1 MDENVINQLELLK
14 NEKKTILEQA
24 NIDKRDLTPEE
35 KNRCHEIDEQVYNL
49 ENKGGFNPTGFIRTS
64 VKVNINAAKD
74 DTPIPHVELKQEN
87 HEVYVPPVGAK
98 EVMEYDKIHN
108 VTSNSPTSEM
118 PVVSENIIEN
128 NFVMPEIGPAPE
140 KMPEPAP
147 VETVPSMPEAAPAV
161 PTMPEAA
168 PEMAPSPVAG
178 GINPVMPEAGPV
190 TMEEP
195 VPAVE
200 PAMPEVPAS
209 PAPAEP
215 NVQVTN
221 PTMQTPQE
229 TQTNIV
235 IPIKK
240 DFFKKNKGK
249 VILVAI
255 IALLIGFKMNRII
268 SYQYESGGSFG
279 TVHGLYIYKYKYDD
293 LKSISSVFVYEA
305 NENLIET
312 VVEAYED
319 ENCILLELSSTK
331 ILVIRKEKS
340 TDDYWYY
347 NNVSK
352 DDTKKACSELNEK
365 DGGKCI
371 AF

>member
-1 MDENVINQLELLK
+1 MDVEVLK
-14 NEKKTILEQA
+14 SEKKMILERA
-24 NIDKRDLTPEE
+24 NIEKRELTQEE
-35 KNRCHEIDEQVYNL
+35 KDRCHIIDKQVYDI
-49 ENKGGFNPTGFIRTS
+49 ENGFFNPSGFIKTS
-64 VKVNINAAKD
+64 VKVNITPEKD
-74 DTPIPHVELKQEN
+74 DVPIPHVELKQEQ
-87 HEVYVPPVGAK
+87 HDVYVPPTGAK

-108 VTSNSPTSEM
+108 VTSNSLTSEM

-147 VETVPSMPEAAPAV
+147 VETVPSMPKVAPAV
-161 PTMPEAA
+161 E
-168 PEMAPSPVAG
+168 
-178 GINPVMPEAGPV
+178 
-190 TMEEP
+190 
-195 VPAVE
+195 
-200 PAMPEVPAS
+200 AMPEV
-209 PAPAEP
+209 APAEP
-215 NVQVTN
+215 NVSVTN
-221 PTMQTPQE
+221 QAMQTPQE

-249 VILVAI
+249 IILVAI

-268 SYQYESGGSFG
+268 SYQYESSGSFG
-279 TVHGLYIYKYKYDD
+279 TVNGLYIYKYKYDN
-293 LKSISSVFVYEA
+293 LKSISSVFIYEA
-305 NENLIET
+305 KENLIET
-312 VVEAYED
+312 VVEAYKDED
-319 ENCILLELSSTK
+319 CILLELSSTK

-340 TDDYWYY
+340 TDDSWYY

>member
-161 PTMPEAA
+161 PTMPEVA
-168 PEMAPSPVAG
+168 PAV
-178 GINPVMPEAGPV
+178 
-190 TMEEP
+190 EP
-195 VPAVE
+195 VPAIE
-200 PAMPEVPAS
+200 PAMPE
-209 PAPAEP
+209 APAEP
-215 NVQVTN
+215 NVPVTN
-221 PTMQTPQE
+221 EAMQTPQE

-249 VILVAI
+249 IILVAI

-279 TVHGLYIYKYKYDD
+279 TVKGLYIYKYKYDD

-312 VVEAYED
+312 VVEAYKD

-331 ILVIRKEKS
+331 ILVIRKEKA
-340 TDDYWYY
+340 TDDSWYY

>member
-1 MDENVINQLELLK
+1 MDVEVLK
-14 NEKKTILEQA
+14 SEKKMILERA
-24 NIDKRDLTPEE
+24 NTEKRELTQEEKDRCHIIDK
-35 KNRCHEIDEQVYNL
+35 QVYDI
-49 ENKGGFNPTGFIRTS
+49 ENGFFNPSGLIKTS
-64 VKVNINAAKD
+64 VKVNITPEKD
-74 DTPIPHVELKQEN
+74 DVPIPHVELKQEQ
-87 HEVYVPPVGAK
+87 HDVYVPPTGAK

-108 VTSNSPTSEM
+108 VTSNSLTSEM

-128 NFVMPEIGPAPE
+128 NFVMPEIGPAPK

-147 VETVPSMPEAAPAV
+147 VETVPSMPKV
-161 PTMPEAA
+161 D
-168 PEMAPSPVAG
+168 PV
-178 GINPVMPEAGPV
+178 
-190 TMEEP
+190 
-195 VPAVE
+195 VE
-200 PAMPEVPAS
+200 AMPEVAPAVEAM
-209 PAPAEP
+209 PEVAPAEP
-215 NVQVTN
+215 NVSVTN
-221 PTMQTPQE
+221 QAMQTPQE

-249 VILVAI
+249 IILVAI

-268 SYQYESGGSFG
+268 SYQYESSGSFG
-279 TVHGLYIYKYKYDD
+279 TVNGLYIYKYKYDN
-293 LKSISSVFVYEA
+293 LKSISSVFIYEA
-305 NENLIET
+305 KENLIET
-312 VVEAYED
+312 VVEAYKDED
-319 ENCILLELSSTK
+319 CILLELSSTK

>member
-14 NEKKTILEQA
+14 NEKKSILEQA

-74 DTPIPHVELKQEN
+74 DTPIPHIELKHEN

-128 NFVMPEIGPAPE
+128 NFVMPEIGPVPG

-147 VETVPSMPEAAPAV
+147 VETVPSMPDVAPDVSTMPEVAPAV
-161 PTMPEAA
+161 E
-168 PEMAPSPVAG
+168 V
-178 GINPVMPEAGPV
+178 
-190 TMEEP
+190 
-195 VPAVE
+195 
-200 PAMPEVPAS
+200 AMPEVS
-209 PAPAEP
+209 TSLAPTEP
-215 NVQVTN
+215 NVPVTN
-221 PTMQTPQE
+221 QVMQTPQE

-240 DFFKKNKGK
+240 NFF
-249 VILVAI
+249 
-255 IALLIGFKMNRII
+255 
-268 SYQYESGGSFG
+268 
-279 TVHGLYIYKYKYDD
+279 
-293 LKSISSVFVYEA
+293 
-305 NENLIET
+305 
-312 VVEAYED
+312 
-319 ENCILLELSSTK
+319 
-331 ILVIRKEKS
+331 
-340 TDDYWYY
+340 
-347 NNVSK
+347 
-352 DDTKKACSELNEK
+352 
-365 DGGKCI
+365 
-371 AF
+371 

>member
-1 MDENVINQLELLK
+1 MDVEVLK
-14 NEKKTILEQA
+14 SAKKMILERA
-24 NIDKRDLTPEE
+24 NIEKRELTQEE
-35 KNRCHEIDEQVYNL
+35 KDRCHIIDKQVYDI
-49 ENKGGFNPTGFIRTS
+49 ENGFFNPSGFIKTS
-64 VKVNINAAKD
+64 VKVNITPEKD
-74 DTPIPHVELKQEN
+74 DVPIPHVELKQEQ
-87 HEVYVPPVGAK
+87 HDVYVPPTGAK
-98 EVMEYDKIHN
+98 DVMEYDKIHN
-108 VTSNSPTSEM
+108 VTSNSLTSEM

-147 VETVPSMPEAAPAV
+147 VETVPSMPKVAPAV
-161 PTMPEAA
+161 E
-168 PEMAPSPVAG
+168 
-178 GINPVMPEAGPV
+178 
-190 TMEEP
+190 
-195 VPAVE
+195 
-200 PAMPEVPAS
+200 AMPEV
-209 PAPAEP
+209 APAEP
-215 NVQVTN
+215 NVSVTN
-221 PTMQTPQE
+221 QAMQTQQE

-249 VILVAI
+249 IILVAI

-268 SYQYESGGSFG
+268 SYQYESSGSFG
-279 TVHGLYIYKYKYDD
+279 TVNGLYIYKYKYDN
-293 LKSISSVFVYEA
+293 LKSISSVFIYEA
-305 NENLIET
+305 KENLIET
-312 VVEAYED
+312 VVEAYEEED
-319 ENCILLELSSTK
+319 CILLELSSTK

-340 TDDYWYY
+340 TDDSWYY

>member
-1 MDENVINQLELLK
+1 MDVEVLK
-14 NEKKTILEQA
+14 SEKKMILERA
-24 NIDKRDLTPEE
+24 NIEKRELTQEE
-35 KNRCHEIDEQVYNL
+35 KDRCHIIDKQVYDI
-49 ENKGGFNPTGFIRTS
+49 ENGFFNPSGFIKTS
-64 VKVNINAAKD
+64 VKVNITPEKD
-74 DTPIPHVELKQEN
+74 DVPIPHVELKQEQ
-87 HEVYVPPVGAK
+87 HDVYVPPTGAK
-98 EVMEYDKIHN
+98 EVMEYDKIHAEGEQALAAVQVPPTN
-108 VTSNSPTSEM
+108 VVDPSPAISESS
-118 PVVSENIIEN
+118 VVQEVVESTPI
-128 NFVMPEIGPAPE
+128 V
-140 KMPEPAP
+140 EPIAAAP
-147 VETVPSMPEAAPAV
+147 VNTE
-161 PTMPEAA
+161 
-168 PEMAPSPVAG
+168 
-178 GINPVMPEAGPV
+178 
-190 TMEEP
+190 
-195 VPAVE
+195 PAVE
-200 PAMPEVPAS
+200 SAMPEV
-209 PAPAEP
+209 APAEP
-215 NVQVTN
+215 NVSVTN
-221 PTMQTPQE
+221 QAMQTPQE

-249 VILVAI
+249 IILVAI

-279 TVHGLYIYKYKYDD
+279 TVKGLYIYKYKYDD

-305 NENLIET
+305 KENLIET
-312 VVEAYED
+312 VVEAYEE

-340 TDDYWYY
+340 TDDSWYY

>member
-118 PVVSENIIEN
+118 PIVSENIIEN

-161 PTMPEAA
+161 PTMPE
-168 PEMAPSPVAG
+168 
-178 GINPVMPEAGPV
+178 
-190 TMEEP
+190 
-195 VPAVE
+195 
-200 PAMPEVPAS
+200 VPAS
-209 PAPAEP
+209 PAPVEP
-215 NVQVTN
+215 NVPVTN
-221 PTMQTPQE
+221 QAMQTPQE

-249 VILVAI
+249 IILVAI
-255 IALLIGFKMNRII
+255 IVLLIGFKMNRII
-268 SYQYESGGSFG
+268 SYQYESGGLFG
-279 TVHGLYIYKYKYDD
+279 TVKGLYIYKYKYDD

-305 NENLIET
+305 KENLIES
-312 VVEAYED
+312 VIEAYED
-319 ENCILLELSSTK
+319 EKCILLELSSTK
-331 ILVIRKEKS
+331 ILVIQKEKS
-340 TDDYWYY
+340 TDDYWSY

>member
-1 MDENVINQLELLK
+1 MDVEVLK
-14 NEKKTILEQA
+14 SEKKMILERA
-24 NIDKRDLTPEE
+24 NIEKRELTQEE
-35 KNRCHEIDEQVYNL
+35 KDRCHIIDKQVYDI
-49 ENKGGFNPTGFIRTS
+49 ENGFFKPSGFIKTS
-64 VKVNINAAKD
+64 VKVNITPEKD
-74 DTPIPHVELKQEN
+74 DVPIPHVELKQEQ
-87 HEVYVPPVGAK
+87 HDVYVPPTGAK

-108 VTSNSPTSEM
+108 VTSNSLTSEM

-147 VETVPSMPEAAPAV
+147 VETVPSMPKV
-161 PTMPEAA
+161 D
-168 PEMAPSPVAG
+168 PV
-178 GINPVMPEAGPV
+178 
-190 TMEEP
+190 
-195 VPAVE
+195 VE
-200 PAMPEVPAS
+200 AMPEVAPAVEAM
-209 PAPAEP
+209 PEVAPAEP
-215 NVQVTN
+215 NVSVTN
-221 PTMQTPQE
+221 QAMQTPQE

-249 VILVAI
+249 IILVAI

-279 TVHGLYIYKYKYDD
+279 TVNGLYIYKYKYDD

-305 NENLIET
+305 KENLIET
-312 VVEAYED
+312 VVEAYEE

-340 TDDYWYY
+340 TDDSWYY

>member
-49 ENKGGFNPTGFIRTS
+49 ENKGGFNPTGFIKTS

-98 EVMEYDKIHN
+98 EIMEYDKIHN

-161 PTMPEAA
+161 PTMPE
-168 PEMAPSPVAG
+168 
-178 GINPVMPEAGPV
+178 
-190 TMEEP
+190 
-195 VPAVE
+195 
-200 PAMPEVPAS
+200 VPAS

-215 NVQVTN
+215 NIPVTN

-249 VILVAI
+249 IILVAI

-268 SYQYESGGSFG
+268 SYQYESGGLFG
-279 TVHGLYIYKYKYDD
+279 TVKGLYIYKYKNDD

-305 NENLIET
+305 KENLIES
-312 VVEAYED
+312 VIEAYED
-319 ENCILLELSSTK
+319 QKCILLELSSTK
-331 ILVIRKEKS
+331 ILVIQKEKS

>member
-1 MDENVINQLELLK
+1 MDVEVLK
-14 NEKKTILEQA
+14 SEKKMILERA
-24 NIDKRDLTPEE
+24 NIEKRELTQEE
-35 KNRCHEIDEQVYNL
+35 KDRCHIIDKQVYDI
-49 ENKGGFNPTGFIRTS
+49 ENGFFNPSGFIKTS
-64 VKVNINAAKD
+64 VKVNITPEKD
-74 DTPIPHVELKQEN
+74 DVPIPHVELKQEQ
-87 HEVYVPPVGAK
+87 HDVYVPPTGAK
-98 EVMEYDKIHN
+98 DVMEYDKIHN
-108 VTSNSPTSEM
+108 VTSNSLTSEM

-147 VETVPSMPEAAPAV
+147 VETVPSMPKAAPV
-161 PTMPEAA
+161 
-168 PEMAPSPVAG
+168 
-178 GINPVMPEAGPV
+178 
-190 TMEEP
+190 
-195 VPAVE
+195 VE
-200 PAMPEVPAS
+200 AMPEVAPAVEAM
-209 PAPAEP
+209 PEVAPAEP
-215 NVQVTN
+215 NVSVTN
-221 PTMQTPQE
+221 QAMQTPQE

-249 VILVAI
+249 IILVAI

-268 SYQYESGGSFG
+268 SYQYESSGSFG
-279 TVHGLYIYKYKYDD
+279 TVNGLYIYKYKYDN
-293 LKSISSVFVYEA
+293 LKSISSVFIYEA
-305 NENLIET
+305 KENLIET
-312 VVEAYED
+312 VVEAYKDED
-319 ENCILLELSSTK
+319 CILLELSSTK

>member
-1 MDENVINQLELLK
+1 MDVEVLK
-14 NEKKTILEQA
+14 SEKKMILERA
-24 NIDKRDLTPEE
+24 NIEKRELTQEE
-35 KNRCHEIDEQVYNL
+35 KDRCHIIDKQVYDI
-49 ENKGGFNPTGFIRTS
+49 ENGFFNPSGFIKTS
-64 VKVNINAAKD
+64 VKVNITPEKD
-74 DTPIPHVELKQEN
+74 DVPIPHVELKQEQ
-87 HEVYVPPVGAK
+87 HDVYVPPTGAK
-98 EVMEYDKIHN
+98 EVMEYDKIHAEGEQALAAVQVPPTN
-108 VTSNSPTSEM
+108 VVDPSSAIPESS
-118 PVVSENIIEN
+118 VVQEVVESTPI
-128 NFVMPEIGPAPE
+128 V
-140 KMPEPAP
+140 EPIAAAP
-147 VETVPSMPEAAPAV
+147 VNTE
-161 PTMPEAA
+161 
-168 PEMAPSPVAG
+168 
-178 GINPVMPEAGPV
+178 
-190 TMEEP
+190 
-195 VPAVE
+195 PAVE
-200 PAMPEVPAS
+200 SAMPEV
-209 PAPAEP
+209 APAEP
-215 NVQVTN
+215 NVSVTN
-221 PTMQTPQE
+221 QAMQTPQE

-249 VILVAI
+249 IILVAI

-279 TVHGLYIYKYKYDD
+279 TVKGLYIYKYKYDD

-305 NENLIET
+305 KENLIET
-312 VVEAYED
+312 VVEAYEE

-340 TDDYWYY
+340 TDDSWYY

>member
-1 MDENVINQLELLK
+1 MDVEVLK
-14 NEKKTILEQA
+14 SEKKMILERA
-24 NIDKRDLTPEE
+24 NIEKRELTQEE
-35 KNRCHEIDEQVYNL
+35 KDRCHIIDKQVYDI
-49 ENKGGFNPTGFIRTS
+49 ENGFFNPSGLIKTS
-64 VKVNINAAKD
+64 VKVNITPEKD
-74 DTPIPHVELKQEN
+74 DVPIPHVELKQEQ
-87 HEVYVPPVGAK
+87 HDVYVPPTGAK

-108 VTSNSPTSEM
+108 VTSNSLTSEM

-128 NFVMPEIGPAPE
+128 NFVMPEIGPAPK

-147 VETVPSMPEAAPAV
+147 VETVPSMPKAAPV
-161 PTMPEAA
+161 
-168 PEMAPSPVAG
+168 
-178 GINPVMPEAGPV
+178 
-190 TMEEP
+190 
-195 VPAVE
+195 VE
-200 PAMPEVPAS
+200 AMPEVAPVVEAM
-209 PAPAEP
+209 PEVAPAEP
-215 NVQVTN
+215 NVSVTN
-221 PTMQTPQE
+221 QAMQTPQE

-249 VILVAI
+249 IILVAI

-268 SYQYESGGSFG
+268 SYQYESSGSFG
-279 TVHGLYIYKYKYDD
+279 TVNGLYIYKYKYDN
-293 LKSISSVFVYEA
+293 LKSISSVFIYEA
-305 NENLIET
+305 KENLIET
-312 VVEAYED
+312 VVEAYKDED
-319 ENCILLELSSTK
+319 CILLELSSTK

-340 TDDYWYY
+340 TDDSWYY

>member
-1 MDENVINQLELLK
+1 MDVEVLK
-14 NEKKTILEQA
+14 SEKKMILERA
-24 NIDKRDLTPEE
+24 NIEKRELTQEE
-35 KNRCHEIDEQVYNL
+35 KDRCHIIDKQVYDI
-49 ENKGGFNPTGFIRTS
+49 ENGFFNPSGFIKTS
-64 VKVNINAAKD
+64 VKVNITPEKD
-74 DTPIPHVELKQEN
+74 NVPIPHVELKQEQ
-87 HEVYVPPVGAK
+87 HDVYVPPTGAK

-108 VTSNSPTSEM
+108 VTSNSLTSEM

-147 VETVPSMPEAAPAV
+147 VETVPSMPKAAPV
-161 PTMPEAA
+161 
-168 PEMAPSPVAG
+168 
-178 GINPVMPEAGPV
+178 
-190 TMEEP
+190 
-195 VPAVE
+195 VE
-200 PAMPEVPAS
+200 AMPEVAPAVEAM
-209 PAPAEP
+209 PEVAPAEP
-215 NVQVTN
+215 NVSVTN
-221 PTMQTPQE
+221 QAMQTPQE

-249 VILVAI
+249 IILVAI

-268 SYQYESGGSFG
+268 SYQYESSGSFG
-279 TVHGLYIYKYKYDD
+279 TVNGLYIYKYKYDN
-293 LKSISSVFVYEA
+293 LKSISSVFIYEA
-305 NENLIET
+305 KENLIET
-312 VVEAYED
+312 VVEAYKDED
-319 ENCILLELSSTK
+319 CILLELSSTK

-340 TDDYWYY
+340 TDDSWYY

>member
-147 VETVPSMPEAAPAV
+147 VEIVPSMPEAVPAV
-161 PTMPEAA
+161 PTMPE
-168 PEMAPSPVAG
+168 VA
-178 GINPVMPEAGPV
+178 
-190 TMEEP
+190 
-195 VPAVE
+195 PAVE
-200 PAMPEVPAS
+200 VAMPEVPAS
-209 PAPAEP
+209 LAPAEP
-215 NVQVTN
+215 NVPVTN

-249 VILVAI
+249 IILVAI

-279 TVHGLYIYKYKYDD
+279 TVNGLYIYKYKYDD

-305 NENLIET
+305 KENLIET
-312 VVEAYED
+312 VVEAYKD

-340 TDDYWYY
+340 TDDSWYY

-352 DDTKKACSELNEK
+352 DDTKKACSELNEE

>member
-118 PVVSENIIEN
+118 PIVSENIIEN

-147 VETVPSMPEAAPAV
+147 VETVPSMPEAAPAF
-161 PTMPEAA
+161 PTMPE
-168 PEMAPSPVAG
+168 VA
-178 GINPVMPEAGPV
+178 
-190 TMEEP
+190 
-195 VPAVE
+195 PAVE
-200 PAMPEVPAS
+200 AMPEV
-209 PAPAEP
+209 APAEP
-215 NVQVTN
+215 NVSVTN
-221 PTMQTPQE
+221 QAMQTPQE

-249 VILVAI
+249 IILVAI
-255 IALLIGFKMNRII
+255 IVLLIGFKMNRII
-268 SYQYESGGSFG
+268 SYQYESGGLFG
-279 TVHGLYIYKYKYDD
+279 TVKGLYIYKYKYDD

-305 NENLIET
+305 KENLIES
-312 VVEAYED
+312 VIEAYED
-319 ENCILLELSSTK
+319 EKCILLELSSTK
-331 ILVIRKEKS
+331 ILVIQKEKS

>member
-147 VETVPSMPEAAPAV
+147 VETVPSMPEVASAV
-161 PTMPEAA
+161 PTMPE
-168 PEMAPSPVAG
+168 VA
-178 GINPVMPEAGPV
+178 
-190 TMEEP
+190 
-195 VPAVE
+195 PAVE
-200 PAMPEVPAS
+200 VAMPEVPAS
-209 PAPAEP
+209 LAPAEP
-215 NVQVTN
+215 NVPVTN
-221 PTMQTPQE
+221 QAMQTPQE

-249 VILVAI
+249 IILVAI

-279 TVHGLYIYKYKYDD
+279 TVKGLYIYKYKYDD

-305 NENLIET
+305 KENLIET
-312 VVEAYED
+312 VVEAYKD

-340 TDDYWYY
+340 TDDSWYY

>member
-147 VETVPSMPEAAPAV
+147 VETIPSMPEVPAAPPA
-161 PTMPEAA
+161 MPEVA
-168 PEMAPSPVAG
+168 PAEPSMPEVPVAE
-178 GINPVMPEAGPV
+178 PVMPE
-190 TMEEP
+190 

-200 PAMPEVPAS
+200 PA
-209 PAPAEP
+209 EP
-215 NVQVTN
+215 NVPVTN
-221 PTMQTPQE
+221 PTMQAPQE

-249 VILVAI
+249 IILVAI

-268 SYQYESGGSFG
+268 SYQYESSGSFG
-279 TVHGLYIYKYKYDD
+279 TVNGLYIYKYKYDD

-305 NENLIET
+305 KENLIET
-312 VVEAYED
+312 VVEAYKD

-340 TDDYWYY
+340 TDDSWYY

>member
-1 MDENVINQLELLK
+1 MDVEVLK
-14 NEKKTILEQA
+14 SEKKMILERA
-24 NIDKRDLTPEE
+24 NIEKRELTQEE
-35 KNRCHEIDEQVYNL
+35 KDRCHIIDKQVYDI
-49 ENKGGFNPTGFIRTS
+49 ENGFFNPSGFIKTS
-64 VKVNINAAKD
+64 VKVNITPEKD
-74 DTPIPHVELKQEN
+74 DVPIPHVELKQEQ
-87 HEVYVPPVGAK
+87 HDVYVPPTGAK
-98 EVMEYDKIHN
+98 EVMEYDKIHTESEQALAAVQVPPTN
-108 VTSNSPTSEM
+108 VVDPSPAIPESS
-118 PVVSENIIEN
+118 VVQEVVESTPI
-128 NFVMPEIGPAPE
+128 V
-140 KMPEPAP
+140 EPIAAAP
-147 VETVPSMPEAAPAV
+147 VNTE
-161 PTMPEAA
+161 
-168 PEMAPSPVAG
+168 
-178 GINPVMPEAGPV
+178 
-190 TMEEP
+190 
-195 VPAVE
+195 PAVE
-200 PAMPEVPAS
+200 SAMPEV
-209 PAPAEP
+209 APAEP
-215 NVQVTN
+215 NVSVTN
-221 PTMQTPQE
+221 QAMQTPQE

-249 VILVAI
+249 IILVAI

-279 TVHGLYIYKYKYDD
+279 TVKGLYIYKYKYDD

-305 NENLIET
+305 KENLIES
-312 VVEAYED
+312 VVEAYEE

-340 TDDYWYY
+340 TDDSWYY

>member
-140 KMPEPAP
+140 KMPEPSP
-147 VETVPSMPEAAPAV
+147 VETIPSMPEVAPAV
-161 PTMPEAA
+161 PTMPEVA
-168 PEMAPSPVAG
+168 PAVPTMPEVVPAVE
-178 GINPVMPEAGPV
+178 PVMPEA
-190 TMEEP
+190 
-195 VPAVE
+195 
-200 PAMPEVPAS
+200 
-209 PAPAEP
+209 PAEP
-215 NVQVTN
+215 NALVTN
-221 PTMQTPQE
+221 QAMQTPQE

-249 VILVAI
+249 IILVAI

-279 TVHGLYIYKYKYDD
+279 TVNGLYIYKYKYDD

-312 VVEAYED
+312 VVEAYKDED
-319 ENCILLELSSTK
+319 CILLELSSTK

-340 TDDYWYY
+340 TDDSWYY

>member
-108 VTSNSPTSEM
+108 VTSNPPTSEM

-128 NFVMPEIGPAPE
+128 NFVMPEIGPVPE

-147 VETVPSMPEAAPAV
+147 VETVPSMPEVAPAV
-161 PTMPEAA
+161 PT
-168 PEMAPSPVAG
+168 
-178 GINPVMPEAGPV
+178 
-190 TMEEP
+190 
-195 VPAVE
+195 
-200 PAMPEVPAS
+200 MPEVPAS

-215 NVQVTN
+215 NVPVTN
-221 PTMQTPQE
+221 QAMQTPQE

-249 VILVAI
+249 IILVAI

-268 SYQYESGGSFG
+268 SYQYESGGLFG
-279 TVHGLYIYKYKYDD
+279 TVKGLYIYKYKYDD

-305 NENLIET
+305 KENLIES
-312 VVEAYED
+312 VIEAYED
-319 ENCILLELSSTK
+319 EKCILLELSSTK
-331 ILVIRKEKS
+331 ILVIQKEKS
-340 TDDYWYY
+340 TDDYWSY

>member
-1 MDENVINQLELLK
+1 MDVEVLK
-14 NEKKTILEQA
+14 SEKKMILERA
-24 NIDKRDLTPEE
+24 NIEKRELTQEE
-35 KNRCHEIDEQVYNL
+35 KDRCHIIDKQVYDI
-49 ENKGGFNPTGFIRTS
+49 ENGFFNPSGLIKTS
-64 VKVNINAAKD
+64 VKVNITPEKD
-74 DTPIPHVELKQEN
+74 DVPIPHVELKQEQ
-87 HEVYVPPVGAK
+87 HDVYVPPTGAK

-108 VTSNSPTSEM
+108 VTSNSLTSEM

-147 VETVPSMPEAAPAV
+147 VETVPSMPKV
-161 PTMPEAA
+161 D
-168 PEMAPSPVAG
+168 PV
-178 GINPVMPEAGPV
+178 
-190 TMEEP
+190 
-195 VPAVE
+195 VE
-200 PAMPEVPAS
+200 AMPEVAPAVEAM
-209 PAPAEP
+209 PEVAPAEP
-215 NVQVTN
+215 NVSVTN
-221 PTMQTPQE
+221 QAMQTPQE

-249 VILVAI
+249 IILVAI

-268 SYQYESGGSFG
+268 SYQYESSGSFG
-279 TVHGLYIYKYKYDD
+279 TVNGLYIYKYKYDN
-293 LKSISSVFVYEA
+293 LKSISSVFIYEA
-305 NENLIET
+305 KENLIET
-312 VVEAYED
+312 VVEAYEEED
-319 ENCILLELSSTK
+319 CILLELSSTK

-340 TDDYWYY
+340 TDDSWYY

>member
-1 MDENVINQLELLK
+1 MDVEVLK
-14 NEKKTILEQA
+14 SEKKMILERA
-24 NIDKRDLTPEE
+24 NIEKRELTQEE
-35 KNRCHEIDEQVYNL
+35 KDRCHIIDKQVYDI
-49 ENKGGFNPTGFIRTS
+49 ENGFFNPSGFIKTS
-64 VKVNINAAKD
+64 VKVNITPEKD
-74 DTPIPHVELKQEN
+74 DVPIPHVELKQEQ
-87 HEVYVPPVGAK
+87 HDVYVPPTGAK
-98 EVMEYDKIHN
+98 EVMEYDKIHVEGGQALAAVQVPPTN
-108 VTSNSPTSEM
+108 VVDPSPAIPESS
-118 PVVSENIIEN
+118 VVQEVVESTPI
-128 NFVMPEIGPAPE
+128 V
-140 KMPEPAP
+140 EPIAAAP
-147 VETVPSMPEAAPAV
+147 VNTE
-161 PTMPEAA
+161 
-168 PEMAPSPVAG
+168 
-178 GINPVMPEAGPV
+178 
-190 TMEEP
+190 
-195 VPAVE
+195 PAVE
-200 PAMPEVPAS
+200 SAMPEV
-209 PAPAEP
+209 APAEP
-215 NVQVTN
+215 NVSVTN
-221 PTMQTPQE
+221 QAMQTPQE

-249 VILVAI
+249 IILVAI

-279 TVHGLYIYKYKYDD
+279 TVKGLYIYKYKYDD

-305 NENLIET
+305 KENLIET
-312 VVEAYED
+312 VVEAYEE

-340 TDDYWYY
+340 TDDSWYY

>member
-1 MDENVINQLELLK
+1 MDVEVLK
-14 NEKKTILEQA
+14 SEKKMILERA
-24 NIDKRDLTPEE
+24 NIEKRELTQEE
-35 KNRCHEIDEQVYNL
+35 KDRCHIIDKQVYDI
-49 ENKGGFNPTGFIRTS
+49 ENGFFNPSGFIKTS
-64 VKVNINAAKD
+64 VKVNITPEKD
-74 DTPIPHVELKQEN
+74 DVPIPHVELKQEQ
-87 HEVYVPPVGAK
+87 HDVYVPPTGAK
-98 EVMEYDKIHN
+98 EVMEYDKIHAEGEQALAAVQVPPTN
-108 VTSNSPTSEM
+108 VVDPSSAIPES
-118 PVVSENIIEN
+118 PVVQEVVESTPI
-128 NFVMPEIGPAPE
+128 V
-140 KMPEPAP
+140 EPIAAAP
-147 VETVPSMPEAAPAV
+147 VNTE
-161 PTMPEAA
+161 
-168 PEMAPSPVAG
+168 
-178 GINPVMPEAGPV
+178 
-190 TMEEP
+190 
-195 VPAVE
+195 PAVE
-200 PAMPEVPAS
+200 SAMPEV
-209 PAPAEP
+209 APAEP
-215 NVQVTN
+215 NVSVTN
-221 PTMQTPQE
+221 QAMQTPQE

-249 VILVAI
+249 IILVAI

-279 TVHGLYIYKYKYDD
+279 TVKGLYIYKYKYDD

-305 NENLIET
+305 KENLIET
-312 VVEAYED
+312 VVEAYEE

-340 TDDYWYY
+340 TDDSWYY

>member
-1 MDENVINQLELLK
+1 MDVEVLK
-14 NEKKTILEQA
+14 SEKKMILERA
-24 NIDKRDLTPEE
+24 NIEKRELTQEE
-35 KNRCHEIDEQVYNL
+35 KDRCHIIDKQVYDI
-49 ENKGGFNPTGFIRTS
+49 ENGFFNPSGLIKTS
-64 VKVNINAAKD
+64 VKVNITPEKD
-74 DTPIPHVELKQEN
+74 DVPIPHVELKQEQ
-87 HEVYVPPVGAK
+87 HDVYVPPTGAK

-108 VTSNSPTSEM
+108 VTSNSLTSEM

-147 VETVPSMPEAAPAV
+147 VETVPSMPKAAPV
-161 PTMPEAA
+161 
-168 PEMAPSPVAG
+168 
-178 GINPVMPEAGPV
+178 
-190 TMEEP
+190 
-195 VPAVE
+195 VE
-200 PAMPEVPAS
+200 AMPEV
-209 PAPAEP
+209 APAEP
-215 NVQVTN
+215 NVSVTN
-221 PTMQTPQE
+221 QAMQTPQE

-249 VILVAI
+249 IILVAI

-268 SYQYESGGSFG
+268 SYQYESSGSFG
-279 TVHGLYIYKYKYDD
+279 TVNGLYIYKYKYDN
-293 LKSISSVFVYEA
+293 LKSISSVFIYEA
-305 NENLIET
+305 KENLIET
-312 VVEAYED
+312 VVEAYKDED
-319 ENCILLELSSTK
+319 CILLELSSTK

-340 TDDYWYY
+340 TDDSWYY

>member
-140 KMPEPAP
+140 KMPEPSP
-147 VETVPSMPEAAPAV
+147 VETIPSMPEVAPAV
-161 PTMPEAA
+161 PTMPEVA
-168 PEMAPSPVAG
+168 PAVPTMPEVVPAVE
-178 GINPVMPEAGPV
+178 PVMPEA
-190 TMEEP
+190 
-195 VPAVE
+195 
-200 PAMPEVPAS
+200 
-209 PAPAEP
+209 PAEP
-215 NVQVTN
+215 NALVTN
-221 PTMQTPQE
+221 QAMQTPQE

-249 VILVAI
+249 IILVAI
-255 IALLIGFKMNRII
+255 IALLIGLKMNRII

-279 TVHGLYIYKYKYDD
+279 TVNGLYIYKYKYDD

-312 VVEAYED
+312 VVEAYKDED
-319 ENCILLELSSTK
+319 CILLELSSTK

-340 TDDYWYY
+340 TDDSWYY

>member
-49 ENKGGFNPTGFIRTS
+49 ENKGGFNPTGFIKTS

-108 VTSNSPTSEM
+108 VTSNSLTSEM

-128 NFVMPEIGPAPE
+128 NFVMPEIGPAPK

-147 VETVPSMPEAAPAV
+147 VETVPSMPKAAPV
-161 PTMPEAA
+161 
-168 PEMAPSPVAG
+168 
-178 GINPVMPEAGPV
+178 
-190 TMEEP
+190 
-195 VPAVE
+195 VE
-200 PAMPEVPAS
+200 AMPEVAPAVKAM
-209 PAPAEP
+209 PEVAPAEP
-215 NVQVTN
+215 NVSVTN
-221 PTMQTPQE
+221 QAMQTPQE

-249 VILVAI
+249 IILVAI

-268 SYQYESGGSFG
+268 SYQYESSGSFG
-279 TVHGLYIYKYKYDD
+279 TVNGLYIYKYKYDN
-293 LKSISSVFVYEA
+293 LKSISSVFIYEA
-305 NENLIET
+305 KENLIET
-312 VVEAYED
+312 VVEAYKDED
-319 ENCILLELSSTK
+319 CILLELSSTK

-340 TDDYWYY
+340 TDDSWYY

>member
-161 PTMPEAA
+161 TTMPEVA
-168 PEMAPSPVAG
+168 PAV
-178 GINPVMPEAGPV
+178 
-190 TMEEP
+190 EP
-195 VPAVE
+195 VPAIE
-200 PAMPEVPAS
+200 PAMPE
-209 PAPAEP
+209 APAEP
-215 NVQVTN
+215 NVPVTN
-221 PTMQTPQE
+221 EAMQTPQE

-249 VILVAI
+249 IILVAI

-279 TVHGLYIYKYKYDD
+279 TVKGLYIYKYKYDD

-305 NENLIET
+305 KENLIET
-312 VVEAYED
+312 VVEAYKD

-340 TDDYWYY
+340 TDDSWYY

>member
-128 NFVMPEIGPAPE
+128 NFVMPEIGPAQE

-161 PTMPEAA
+161 TTMPEVA
-168 PEMAPSPVAG
+168 PAV
-178 GINPVMPEAGPV
+178 
-190 TMEEP
+190 EP
-195 VPAVE
+195 VPAIE
-200 PAMPEVPAS
+200 PAMPE
-209 PAPAEP
+209 APAEP
-215 NVQVTN
+215 NVPVTN
-221 PTMQTPQE
+221 QAMQTPQE

-249 VILVAI
+249 IILVAI

-279 TVHGLYIYKYKYDD
+279 TVKGLYIYKYKYDD

-305 NENLIET
+305 KENLIET
-312 VVEAYED
+312 VV
-319 ENCILLELSSTK
+319 
-331 ILVIRKEKS
+331 
-340 TDDYWYY
+340 
-347 NNVSK
+347 
-352 DDTKKACSELNEK
+352 
-365 DGGKCI
+365 
-371 AF
+371 

>member
-49 ENKGGFNPTGFIRTS
+49 ENKGGFNPTGFIKTS

-74 DTPIPHVELKQEN
+74 DKPIPHVELKQEN

-140 KMPEPAP
+140 KMPEPSP
-147 VETVPSMPEAAPAV
+147 VETIPSMPEVAPAV
-161 PTMPEAA
+161 PTMPEVA
-168 PEMAPSPVAG
+168 PAVPTMPEVVPAVE
-178 GINPVMPEAGPV
+178 PVMPEA
-190 TMEEP
+190 
-195 VPAVE
+195 
-200 PAMPEVPAS
+200 
-209 PAPAEP
+209 PAEP
-215 NVQVTN
+215 NALVTN
-221 PTMQTPQE
+221 QAMQTPQE

-249 VILVAI
+249 IILVAI
-255 IALLIGFKMNRII
+255 IALLIGLKMNRII

-279 TVHGLYIYKYKYDD
+279 TVNGLYIYKYKYDD

-312 VVEAYED
+312 VVEAYKDED
-319 ENCILLELSSTK
+319 CILLELSSTK

-340 TDDYWYY
+340 TDDSWYY

>member
-1 MDENVINQLELLK
+1 MDVEVLK
-14 NEKKTILEQA
+14 NEKKMILERA
-24 NIDKRDLTPEE
+24 NLEKRDLTPEE
-35 KNRCHEIDEQVYNL
+35 KNRCHEIDEQVYSL
-49 ENKGGFNPTGFIRTS
+49 ENKGGFNPTGFIKTS

-87 HEVYVPPVGAK
+87 HDVYVPPAGAK

-108 VTSNSPTSEM
+108 VTSNSATSEM

-147 VETVPSMPEAAPAV
+147 VETIPSMPEAAPAV
-161 PTMPEAA
+161 
-168 PEMAPSPVAG
+168 
-178 GINPVMPEAGPV
+178 
-190 TMEEP
+190 EP
-195 VPAVE
+195 VPAIE
-200 PAMPEVPAS
+200 PTMPEVPAS
-209 PAPAEP
+209 PTPAEP
-215 NVQVTN
+215 NVPVTN
-221 PTMQTPQE
+221 QAMQTPQE

-249 VILVAI
+249 IILVAI

-279 TVHGLYIYKYKYDD
+279 TVNGLYIYKYKYDD
-293 LKSISSVFVYEA
+293 LKSISSIFVYEA
-305 NENLIET
+305 KENLIET
-312 VVEAYED
+312 VVEAYKD

-340 TDDYWYY
+340 TDDSWYY